1 MHLQACPTK
10 KFNLMPTSLTHA
22 EYWLAALLLLWGVY
36 GVLASNHL
44 LRKLM
49 AMNIMQVGVI
59 VFFIALAAKSG
70 ATAPVVVDVDQSI
83 QASGYVNPLPH
94 ALMLT
99 AIVVSVSTTARFKK
113 RLCLSGSSD
122 DASSRCSRRRDP
134 VSLFPC
140 NSIGRHFFETY
151 WANASTSGTRSYTRP
166 RFSNACPCPR
176 GRELELSPWRLD
188 AALGHRVCCRPP

>member
-1 MHLQACPTK
+1 
-10 KFNLMPTSLTHA
+10 MPTSLTHA

-99 AIVVSVSTTARFKK
+99 AIVVSGSTTGVALALLIRIQRRYGTLQETTLLERLK
-113 RLCLSGSSD
+113 R
-122 DASSRCSRRRDP
+122 
-134 VSLFPC
+134 
-140 NSIGRHFFETY
+140 
-151 WANASTSGTRSYTRP
+151 
-166 RFSNACPCPR
+166 
-176 GRELELSPWRLD
+176 
-188 AALGHRVCCRPP
+188 

>member
-1 MHLQACPTK
+1 
-10 KFNLMPTSLTHA
+10 MPTSLTHA

-36 GVLASNHL
+36 GMLASNHL

-99 AIVVSVSTTARFKK
+99 AIVVSVSTTGVALALLIRIQRRYGTLQETTLLE
-113 RLCLSGSSD
+113 RLKQ
-122 DASSRCSRRRDP
+122 
-134 VSLFPC
+134 
-140 NSIGRHFFETY
+140 
-151 WANASTSGTRSYTRP
+151 
-166 RFSNACPCPR
+166 
-176 GRELELSPWRLD
+176 
-188 AALGHRVCCRPP
+188 